1 MRKAFLLVAIIGTI
15 SSAAIAQVD
24 KGFYR
29 SSYESRNNGTFNS
42 STSIISLGLGFP
54 NVPQPG
60 YGGNR
65 FSLGPFYA
73 KYEHGLI
80 RDEVGLGGYVAFS
93 QGWYKMLGDKYSVTA
108 FSIAVLGYY
117 HFNKLIPVK
126 NLDVY
131 AGAGLAIRSVAD
143 SYNNGYYNSD
153 DGTIVNGIVKVGVRY
168 YLSPAFGVYAETGYD
183 NMSSVNLGVSFR
195 M

>member
-42 STSIISLGLGFP
+42 STGILSFGIGFP
-54 NVPQPG
+54 NVPQPV
-60 YGGNR
+60 YGGGR
-65 FSLGPFYA
+65 FSLGPLYA

-80 RDEVGLGGYVAFS
+80 RDEVGLGGYIGFS
-93 QGWYKMLGDKYSVTA
+93 QGWYKYAGEKYSITA
-108 FSIAVLGYY
+108 FSVAVLGYY

-131 AGAGLAIRSVAD
+131 AGVGVSIISESD
-143 SYNNGYYNSD
+143 SYANGYYNSD
-153 DGTIVNGIVKVGVRY
+153 DGTSGTGVVKVGVRY
-168 YLSPAFGVYAETGYD
+168 YVSPNFGFYAETGYD
-183 NMSSVNLGVSFR
+183 RLSSVNLGVSFR